1 MLNLNWIK
9 KYQFKI
15 AALLILLGFFVGLVC
30 VQMEAEEDIEAEWQ
44 RWLDMQNA
52 ERIAISNVEGFTNGT
67 VILTATLKSG
77 IEPAQ
82 IISSILKDA
91 QGNTIEVIESI
102 HEEISLSEETQFS
115 VTFNA
120 ENIQFNDDY
129 QVILCSEKGG
139 QFVSAKFKF
148 SSID

>member
-82 IISSILKDA
+82 IISSILKDT